1 MYYRLIKRNEIVK
14 LREIERKEII
24 ENVFQVIEG
33 ELILKK
39 QPYIMDWS
47 KERYEEV
54 IVELHDLYNRGGT
67 IIGAFN
73 DKVLVGIVSLENKFI
88 GKYNDQLQL
97 TMLQV
102 SNPYRST
109 GIGGKLIELIKN
121 RASNLGAKKLYISS
135 SCSENTVYFYLSHGS
150 ILASEI
156 DNNLFNL
163 EPVDI
168 HFELKVRNKL

>member
-1 MYYRLIKRNEIVK
+1 MDYRLIKRNEIVK
-14 LREIERKEII
+14 LREIARKEII
-24 ENVFQVIEG
+24 ENVFKVIEG

-47 KERYEEV
+47 KARYEEV
-54 IVELHDLYNRGGT
+54 IVELQDLYDREGT

-88 GKYNDQLQL
+88 GKDNDQLQI

-102 SNPYRST
+102 SNPYRSM

-121 RASNLGAKKLYISS
+121 RASDLGAKKLYISS
-135 SCSENTVYFYLSHGS
+135 SCSEDTVYFYLSRGS

-156 DNNLFNL
+156 DKNLFEL
-163 EPVDI
+163 EPEDI
-168 HFELKVRNKL
+168 HLELKVGKQ

>member
-1 MYYRLIKRNEIVK
+1 MDYRLIKRNEIVK
-14 LREIERKEII
+14 LKEIERKEII

-39 QPYIMDWS
+39 QPYIMEWS

-54 IVELHDLYNRGGT
+54 IVELHDLYDREGT

-102 SNPYRST
+102 SNPYRSM
-109 GIGGKLIELIKN
+109 GVGGKLIELIKN
-121 RASNLGAKKLYISS
+121 RASDLGAEKLYISS

-156 DNNLFNL
+156 DKNLFEL
-163 EPVDI
+163 EPGDI
-168 HFELKVRNKL
+168 HLELKAGKQ

>member
-1 MYYRLIKRNEIVK
+1 MDYRLIKRNEIVK
-14 LREIERKEII
+14 LREIERKETIKNI
-24 ENVFQVIEG
+24 FQVIEG

-39 QPYIMDWS
+39 QPYIMDWT

-54 IVELHDLYNRGGT
+54 IVELHDLYDREGT

-102 SNPYRST
+102 SSQYRSM
-109 GIGGKLIELIKN
+109 GVGGKLIELIKN
-121 RASNLGAKKLYISS
+121 RASDLGAEKLYISS
-135 SCSENTVYFYLSHGS
+135 SCSENTVYFYLRHGS
-150 ILASEI
+150 ILADEI
-156 DNNLFNL
+156 DKNLFEL
-163 EPVDI
+163 EPGDI
-168 HFELKVRNKL
+168 HLEFKVGKQ